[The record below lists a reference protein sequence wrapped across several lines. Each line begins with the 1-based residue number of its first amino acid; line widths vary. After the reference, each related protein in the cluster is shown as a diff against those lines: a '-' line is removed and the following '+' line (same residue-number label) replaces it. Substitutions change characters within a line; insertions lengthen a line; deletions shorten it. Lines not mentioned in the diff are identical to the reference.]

1 MMRRRKKKKR
11 REEREAYDC
20 QYIDQ
25 DSNEN
30 SGSRLRFTLTKKDGQ
45 FFFPSDVQ
53 YKSKEYSVFHW
64 FIQNNLDRHDRQY
77 FDFISMIFDQDKL

>member
-45 FFFPSDVQ
+45 FFF
-53 YKSKEYSVFHW
+53 
-64 FIQNNLDRHDRQY
+64 L
-77 FDFISMIFDQDKL
+77 